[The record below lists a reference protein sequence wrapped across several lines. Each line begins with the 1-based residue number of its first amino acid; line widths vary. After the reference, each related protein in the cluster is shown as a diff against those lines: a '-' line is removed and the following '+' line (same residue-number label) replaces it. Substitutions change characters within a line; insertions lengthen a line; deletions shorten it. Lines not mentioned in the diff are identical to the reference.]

1 MVTEPNRRK
10 KKRLSNN
17 EIVFYRIM
25 TMCVLLFVSGFLFG
39 RLTKPA
45 QIETILKTEYVPVA
59 KNYFYYSEGTPD
71 DIEKIQ
77 PTSVEHYSLPISDE
91 LQDYI
96 FELCNEENVPVSLV
110 LSMISTESQFEPTAI
125 SSTGDWGLM
134 QINECNHSWL
144 EKKYDV
150 SDFLDPY
157 ENVYCGIKIIGQ
169 LLDKY
174 EDYHLALMAYNMGEK
189 GAKELW
195 DKGITSSSYSREI
208 VANMK
213 QFEEGENGSD
223 ITN

>member
-1 MVTEPNRRK
+1 MATEPNRRK

-25 TMCVLLFVSGFLFG
+25 AMCVLLFVSGVFFG

-45 QIETILKTEYVPVA
+45 EIQTVYKTEYVPVV
-59 KNYFYYSEGTPD
+59 KNNFYYTGEEATD
-71 DIEKIQ
+71 LTELQ
-77 PTSVEHYSLPISDE
+77 PTNVEHYSLPISNE

-96 FELCNEENVPVSLV
+96 FELCSEEEVPVSLV
-110 LSMISTESQFEPTAI
+110 LSMISTETQFEPTAI
-125 SSTGDWGLM
+125 SSTGDCGLM

-144 EKKYDV
+144 EKKYDI

-157 ENVYCGIKIIGQ
+157 QNVYCGIKIIGQ
-169 LLDKY
+169 LLAKY
-174 EDYHLALMAYNMGEK
+174 EDYHLALMAYNMGES

-195 DKGITSSSYSREI
+195 NKGIYSSSYSREI

-213 QFEEGENGSD
+213 QFEEGNNGSAT
-223 ITN
+223 TN

>member
-1 MVTEPNRRK
+1 MATEPNRGK

-25 TMCVLLFVSGFLFG
+25 TMFALLFILGFFLG
-39 RLTKPA
+39 RMTKA
-45 QIETILKTEYVPVA
+45 ATVNTEYKIKYVPVI
-59 KNYFYYSEGTPD
+59 KNYFYYTESTDEEGF
-71 DIEKIQ
+71 EKQ
-77 PTSVEHYSLPISDE
+77 PVSVEHYNLPLSYE

-96 FELCNEENVPVSLV
+96 FELCTEEDVPVSLV

-144 EKKYDV
+144 EKKYGV

-169 LLDKY
+169 LLTKY
-174 EDYHLALMAYNMGEK
+174 EDYNLALMAYNMGET

-208 VANMK
+208 VANME
-213 QFEEGENGSD
+213 QFEEVEYGSD
-223 ITN
+223 VTY